1 MADGGV
7 ATALTAEQHAWEAFR
22 DLSCAFKLDEGFGG
36 AGGPTGYHACRAEVI
51 ASRTAALQGYIKYI
65 RQLSRSATAQSQRID
80 QNSLPPSGTLRS
92 IAPSTTAPS
101 SSGKPSVS
109 TSDMNLPIWRGGK
122 LTTAKTCRPTSV
134 SGE

>member
-1 MADGGV
+1 MFLDNVLRTRAPRDNVPGC
-7 ATALTAEQHAWEAFR
+7 AE
-22 DLSCAFKLDEGFGG
+22 
-36 AGGPTGYHACRAEVI
+36 RA
-51 ASRTAALQGYIKYI
+51 
-65 RQLSRSATAQSQRID
+65 
-80 QNSLPPSGTLRS
+80 QNSRPPSGTLRS
-92 IAPSTTAPS
+92 MAPSTTSPS